1 MSNAVT
7 VSTLPNGLRVATDT
21 MPHVET
27 VSVGV
32 WVDAGTRDETS
43 EINGVSH
50 LLEHMAFKGTERR
63 SARAIAE
70 EIEAV
75 GGHLNAYT
83 GRESTAYYAKVLK
96 EDLGLAVDILADILQ
111 HSRFDEDELARERD
125 VVLQEI
131 GQANDTPDDIIFDH
145 FQETAYPD
153 QPLGRPVL
161 GRPEVVANV
170 TRAALTGYMGT
181 SYRGGR
187 MVLAAAGSLAHE
199 ELVALAMQ
207 SFAGLGNGAAPAR
220 TAASYTG
227 GDFREV
233 RELEQVHLVLGFP
246 GIPNGDPDFYA
257 ANLFSTIYGG
267 GMSSRLFQEVREN
280 RGLVYSIYSFVSSYR
295 DGGLVGVYAGT
306 GAERLDELVAV
317 VGAELRGLADTADAD
332 EIARGRA
339 QMKASLLMA
348 RESTGAR
355 LEQLANQLLIYG
367 RPLLVEEITERIEA
381 LDRDALARVAARL
394 ASGPLTMAA
403 LGPIGK
409 LPDYA
414 KAAARFA

>member
-1 MSNAVT
+1 MTGSVT

-21 MPHVET
+21 IPHVET

-32 WVDAGTRDETS
+32 WVDAGTRDETP

-145 FQETAYPD
+145 FQETAFPD

-161 GRPEVVANV
+161 GRPEVVAGM
-170 TRAALTGYMGT
+170 TRDALTGYMGA

-187 MVLAAAGSLAHE
+187 MVLAAAGNLQHE

-207 SFAGLGNGAAPAR
+207 SFAGLGNGATPPRA
-220 TAASYTG
+220 AASYAG
-227 GDFREV
+227 GDFREP

-246 GIPNGDPDFYA
+246 GIPHRDPDFYA
-257 ANLFSTIYGG
+257 ANLFSTMYGG

-280 RGLVYSIYSFVSSYR
+280 RGLVYSIYSFASSYR
-295 DGGLVGVYAGT
+295 DGGLFGVYAGT
-306 GAERLDELVAV
+306 GAERLGELVAV
-317 VGAELRGLADTADAD
+317 VGEELRALAATADAD

-367 RPLLVEEITERIEA
+367 RPLLVEEIIAQIEA
-381 LDRDALARVAARL
+381 LDRAALERVAARL

-414 KAAARFA
+414 AAAARFA